1 MRQQSIGFYGLG
13 SKTRHRGK
21 RRIKGFAASSAADG
35 LLIGQSCSSILMPRH
50 RGIGHLSKSVGIAPP
65 DWWSSAIGGY
75 VCSDLRTM
83 TRVWMGL
90 TTVAA
95 EEGAGKLILIGNP
108 SLKRTAQHG
117 SVSAS
122 SPRRRKIAAPTS
134 RCGSPSNEAG
144 GDHIRSAAG
153 QPEPYSTLDED

>member
-50 RGIGHLSKSVGIAPP
+50 RGIGSLSKSVGIAPP
-65 DWWSSAIGGY
+65 DWWSF
-75 VCSDLRTM
+75 SDLGLCPQRPSDDD
-83 TRVWMGL
+83 RVWMGL

-108 SLKRTAQHG
+108 SLKRTAQQWLG
-117 SVSAS
+117 FSIFAAQQKNRGTIVAM
-122 SPRRRKIAAPTS
+122 RIA
-134 RCGSPSNEAG
+134 
-144 GDHIRSAAG
+144 
-153 QPEPYSTLDED
+153 

>member
-1 MRQQSIGFYGLG
+1 MVFSDL
-13 SKTRHRGK
+13 
-21 RRIKGFAASSAADG
+21 
-35 LLIGQSCSSILMPRH
+35 
-50 RGIGHLSKSVGIAPP
+50 
-65 DWWSSAIGGY
+65 GY
-75 VCSDLRTM
+75 VRSDLRTM

-122 SPRRRKIAAPTS
+122 SPRSRKIAAPTS

-153 QPEPYSTLDED
+153 QPEPYSTLDEDQAALGDSYRSSAFPS